1 MKERIE
7 VTEELLQ
14 SVPVRTFAVCS
25 KGESTLAR
33 MSSLISIGDFVS
45 VYLAVL
51 RGIDPTPVK
60 TIDLLKD
67 KIKQSGLKDKIV
79 QELQNF
85 VKQ

>member
-1 MKERIE
+1 MK
-7 VTEELLQ
+7 
-14 SVPVRTFAVCS
+14 TFDVWS
-25 KGESTLAR
+25 RGKSTLAR
-33 MSSLISIGDFVS
+33 MSSLISIGDFMS

-79 QELQNF
+79 NELQNF